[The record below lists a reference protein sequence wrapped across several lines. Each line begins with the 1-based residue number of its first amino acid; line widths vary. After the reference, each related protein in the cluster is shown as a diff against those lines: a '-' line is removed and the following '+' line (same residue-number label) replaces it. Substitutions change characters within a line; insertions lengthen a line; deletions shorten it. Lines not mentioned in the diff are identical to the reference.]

1 MCRVSPKAVVP
12 FDVALCSISDV
23 VHLMTMQVEQLRAY
37 LPDHEMAARLAFTE
51 ALDTA
56 TLLRKQ
62 LVAIQEGMKEP
73 EIQRGSSIT
82 IFDGNE

>member
-12 FDVALCSISDV
+12 FNVALCSISDV
-23 VHLMTMQVEQLRAY
+23 VNLVTMQVEQLRTY
-37 LPDHEMAARLAFTE
+37 LPDHEMAARSAFIE
-51 ALDTA
+51 ALETA

-62 LVAIQEGMKEP
+62 LVSIQEGMKEP
-73 EIQRGSSIT
+73 EIQLGSSIT